1 MENLT
6 NENNVKSEVWK
17 AYLFSGLIMLAG
29 AIIWGVCYGMGFF
42 SSWIACVS
50 AALAALIFIK
60 FHSNINWKVWI
71 WVIVLTIVLNLIA
84 LILSIGIT
92 IASSVGV
99 GLGEAF
105 AYFVE
110 AIKSGSSEVVT
121 AFLLD
126 IVYTI
131 FFSVLGAALGVKLQ
145 KSKKTNDEIA
155 KMNKAY
161 EELKANEGNNVA
173 PETTGENVNVDHVA
187 ILDEIQE
194 IVKVY
199 MQTHDKETF
208 NAAVEA
214 FKQKC
219 RNELT
224 VEQID
229 LLKHRAS
236 VIRSKDNSSTPER
249 AVACDIIA
257 QI

>member
-60 FHSNINWKVWI
+60 FHSNVNWKVWL
-71 WVIVLTIVLNLIA
+71 WVIVLTIVLNIIA
-84 LILSIGIT
+84 LILSLGIT
-92 IASSVGV
+92 LASSLDV

-105 AYFVE
+105 AYFVQ
-110 AIKSGSSEVVT
+110 AIKSGGSEVVT
-121 AFLLD
+121 AFILD

-173 PETTGENVNVDHVA
+173 PETKGENVNVDTWLIWMKFRKLLRFICKHMTKKH
-187 ILDEIQE
+187 LTLLLRHSS
-194 IVKVY
+194 K
-199 MQTHDKETF
+199 
-208 NAAVEA
+208 NAGT
-214 FKQKC
+214 
-219 RNELT
+219 N
-224 VEQID
+224 
-229 LLKHRAS
+229 
-236 VIRSKDNSSTPER
+236 
-249 AVACDIIA
+249 
-257 QI
+257 